1 MGVDET
7 HDLHARKDNP
17 LPIGW
22 FALFTPSDAM
32 PKDRGLYV
40 KRRLLITAIAVIVC
54 ALCWGASQSATFVEG
69 LYANWISQLIGRGLG
84 TVTGWIPT
92 SLAEIC
98 IVLLAGWLLFH
109 WGRASYFVAVRK
121 RRSLN
126 ALACG
131 GLHLLA
137 LFSVI
142 AAVFYLFWGINYAR
156 PPLIERDGWQR
167 YDTTPADRDAQAEEL
182 AALCEALVEAT
193 NENYFMATG
202 SEDYGGP
209 SAPAALGAALDASI
223 DEGYRALQKDLGQD
237 ASFGESRG
245 RAKPVAFSM
254 LMDHLQIGGFY
265 FPWTG
270 EANYNRNQPSCQIP
284 FVIAHEKAHQR
295 CIASEDE
302 ANFYGFAA
310 CIRADD
316 PYVRYS
322 GYLFAQ
328 RQLLFELGRLD
339 RERMAELVKQRLPGV
354 QRDVDDLRAYWQQF
368 EGAVAE
374 ISHKVNDAYL
384 SSHGV
389 EGGILSYG
397 YSAKLLVV
405 YSRRQGGI
413 IVKQGPEKP

>member
-1 MGVDET
+1 MASPLDET
-7 HDLHARKDNP
+7 HAMQQGKDQP

-32 PKDRGLYV
+32 PRDRGLYV
-40 KRRLLITAIAVIVC
+40 KRRLMITIVALVVC
-54 ALCWGASQSATFVEG
+54 AICWGVGQSTPFVEG
-69 LYANWISQLIGRGLG
+69 VYANLISQLIGRGLG
-84 TVTGWIPT
+84 TITGWIPT
-92 SLAEIC
+92 SLAELC
-98 IVLLAGWLLFH
+98 LVLLGGWLLFH
-109 WGRASYFVAVRK
+109 WARAFVFVALRK
-121 RRSLN
+121 RRALN
-126 ALACG
+126 AVACG
-131 GLHLLA
+131 GLHVLA

-142 AAVFYLFWGINYAR
+142 AALFYVFWGINYAR
-156 PPLIERDGWQR
+156 PPLMERDGWQR
-167 YDTTPADRDAQAEEL
+167 YDTQAADRDAQTAEL

-193 NENYFMATG
+193 NESYFMAMGT
-202 SEDYGGP
+202 EDYQGP
-209 SAPAALGAALDASI
+209 SSPMALNSALDDAI
-223 DEGYRALQKDLGQD
+223 EGGYRRVQKDLGQD
-237 ASFGESRG
+237 ASFAVSRG
-245 RAKPVAFSM
+245 RSKPVALSV

-270 EANYNRNQPSCQIP
+270 EANYNRNQPWCQIP

-295 CIASEDE
+295 CITSEDE

-339 RERMAELVKQRLPGV
+339 RHLVSDLVKRRLPGV
-354 QRDVDDLRAYWQQF
+354 QRDVDNVRAYWQQF
-368 EGAVAE
+368 EGKVAE
-374 ISHKVNDAYL
+374 VSHKVNDAYL

-389 EGGILSYG
+389 EGGVLSYG

-405 YSRRQGGI
+405 YSRRQNGI
-413 IVKQGPEKP
+413 VLKQGRE